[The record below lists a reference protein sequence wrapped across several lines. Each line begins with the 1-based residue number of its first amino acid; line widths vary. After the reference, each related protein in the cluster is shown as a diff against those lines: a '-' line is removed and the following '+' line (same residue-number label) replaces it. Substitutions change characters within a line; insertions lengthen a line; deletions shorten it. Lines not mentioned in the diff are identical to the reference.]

1 MKTSKKIV
9 SLLLAIILC
18 FGTAFAVSSAQQ
30 DIAQV
35 SATSNLMP
43 IGSDVVYSDLEATV
57 GKDISLPSKYS
68 SKDLGYVSP
77 VRQQT
82 TATCWAFGSLST
94 FETALLKNNE
104 TVESSF
110 APQHEN
116 FWGSIRLD
124 GTGWQRSETG
134 GGYSYIPLGY
144 LTSWG
149 GPVYENSFPIDSDLI
164 DYLTEGVELTPQYGL
179 TEAIY
184 FDSSASDESI
194 KALIYKY
201 GAVVASFN
209 ADPQYLVDQK
219 NYYCNNDSITMLELM
234 GHCISVVGWD
244 DSYAKENFTNNI
256 CGTPKNNGAWLIK
269 NSWGEGIND
278 IGGFFWVSYEDVW
291 IFDQI
296 FGPSYAFSKYEKIT
310 DNKKLYQNETYGATY
325 QFSYITSEQYNPYE
339 VLTYINVFD
348 FTESDRILDKVVF
361 ETLTMYA
368 DYKVSYVPIVDGKP
382 DTNQNNWNTLYT
394 GTVDHT
400 GYICV
405 DVENITLPA
414 GKGGIAI
421 TIDNEKAFLDHENDP
436 GYEYIDNSIG
446 VDEWLKVN
454 GNYIFIPDTN
464 KGNSFFIR
472 GNGTMYELMD
482 FYKTLLN
489 DDIGGTFVI
498 KAITSNPDNSENT
511 QPATVPETTTAT
523 VPATT
528 APATSTAPTTAN
540 DPATTSPISS
550 NPAENTT
557 FDPGE
562 ILEIPLGDG
571 DGNGVVNIKDA
582 TLIQKSAA
590 GLVELDARSLVACDV
605 NGDKNVNVLD
615 ATVIQKFVAGMSV
628 KYNVG
633 SIKVF
638 IP

>member
-1 MKTSKKIV
+1 MKISKKIV
-9 SLLLAIILC
+9 SLVLAIILC
-18 FGTAFAVSSAQQ
+18 LGTAFAVSSAQQ

-35 SATSNLMP
+35 SSAGNLLP
-43 IGSDVVYSDLEATV
+43 IGSDVVCSDLEATV
-57 GKDISLPSKYS
+57 GKGISLPSKYS
-68 SKDLGYVSP
+68 SRDLGYVTP

-104 TVESSF
+104 TIESSF

-116 FWGSIRLD
+116 FWGTIRLD

-164 DYLTEGVELTPQYGL
+164 AYLTEGVDLAPQYGL

-194 KALIYKY
+194 KALIYQY
-201 GAVVASFN
+201 GAVVASYN
-209 ADPQYLVDQK
+209 ADLQYLANQK
-219 NYYCNNDSITMLELM
+219 DYYCNDDTIPMPELM

-244 DSYAKENFTNNI
+244 DNYAKENFTNDI

-269 NSWGEGIND
+269 NSWGSEIND
-278 IGGFFWVSYEDVW
+278 IGGFYWVSYDDVW
-291 IFDQI
+291 IFNKI

-325 QFSYITSEQYNPYE
+325 HFSYITNEQYNPYE

-348 FTESDRILDKVVF
+348 FTEEDRTLDKVVF
-361 ETLTMYA
+361 ETATMYA

-382 DTNQNNWNTLYT
+382 DTDQNNWNTLYT
-394 GTVDHT
+394 GTVDHA

-405 DVENITLPA
+405 DIENITLPA

-421 TIDNEKAFLDHENDP
+421 TIDNEKAYLEHKDDP
-436 GYEYIDNSIG
+436 GFEYVDNTIG

-454 GNYIFIPDTN
+454 GNYLFIPDS
-464 KGNSFFIR
+464 KDGNSFFIR
-472 GNGTMYELMD
+472 GNGTMFELKD

-498 KAITSNPDNSENT
+498 KAITCNPVDP
-511 QPATVPETTTAT
+511 QPTTAPTPTTPTETTTFG
-523 VPATT
+523 
-528 APATSTAPTTAN
+528 S
-540 DPATTSPISS
+540 
-550 NPAENTT
+550 
-557 FDPGE
+557 GE
-562 ILEIPLGDG
+562 VIEFPLGDG
-571 DGNGVVNIKDA
+571 DSNGVVNIKDA

-590 GLVELDARSLVACDV
+590 GLVELDARSFVACDV
-605 NGDKNVNVLD
+605 NGDKNVNVID
-615 ATVIQKFVAGMSV
+615 ATIIQKYVAGMPI

-633 SIKVF
+633 SNKVYF
-638 IP
+638 P